1 VNRRQLLLYSLGLL
15 ATGAQPVSAST
26 STFWD
31 EPRRLW
37 LKREV
42 RPGVWEEVNEIYHQ
56 NDRLQWSGYERVCR
70 ILRDV
75 HTGTAVQMSHTL
87 LDIMRGIQGWFEM
100 SGYHLPIIV
109 TSGYRSEKTN
119 EDAGGVRDSA
129 HLRGGACDL
138 YVEGVPV
145 EYLKDLALYLQGGGV
160 GVYPASGPAGKPGGF
175 IHVDD
180 GNLRSWRGDVKR
192 GNAKTKARPTGGLAA
207 TTSKHVRP

>member
-1 VNRRQLLLYSLGLL
+1 MNRRQLLLYSLGLL

-31 EPRRLW
+31 QPRRLW

-42 RPGVWEEVNEIYHQ
+42 RRGVWEEINEIYHQ
-56 NDRLQWSGYERVCR
+56 NGRLQWSGYERVCR

-87 LDIMRGIQGWFEM
+87 LDILCGIQGWFAM
-100 SGYHLPIIV
+100 HGIHLPIIV

-138 YVEGVPV
+138 YVQGVPV
-145 EYLKDLALYLQGGGV
+145 EYLKQLALYLQGGGV
-160 GVYPASGPAGKPGGF
+160 GVYPDAGF

-180 GNLRSWRGDVKR
+180 GKLRTWRGTAKKGR
-192 GNAKTKARPTGGLAA
+192 G
-207 TTSKHVRP
+207 

>member
-1 VNRRQLLLYSLGLL
+1 MNRRQLLLYSLGLL
-15 ATGAQPVSAST
+15 STGIQPASAST

-31 EPRRLW
+31 QPRRLW

-42 RPGVWEEVNEIYHQ
+42 RRGVWEEVNEIYHQ
-56 NDRLQWSGYERVCR
+56 NDRLQWAGYVRVCR

-87 LDIMRGIQGWFEM
+87 LDILCGIQGWFAM
-100 SGYHLPIIV
+100 HGIHLPIIV

-138 YVEGVPV
+138 YVQGVPV
-145 EYLKDLALYLQGGGV
+145 EYLRQLALYLQGGGV
-160 GVYPASGPAGKPGGF
+160 GVYPDAGF

-180 GNLRSWRGDVKR
+180 GKLRTWRGTAKKGR
-192 GNAKTKARPTGGLAA
+192 G
-207 TTSKHVRP
+207 